1 MDEPDGNSC
10 KSAEDVENNSKQN
23 QHPVFQ
29 FIDCDRN
36 KFVCKICD
44 HAFSNSHAGNMR
56 KHIERNH
63 KLENAML
70 QKSLESYYADDKLKK
85 KKESAFVLVEKIQT

>member
-1 MDEPDGNSC
+1 
-10 KSAEDVENNSKQN
+10 
-23 QHPVFQ
+23 
-29 FIDCDRN
+29 
-36 KFVCKICD
+36 
-44 HAFSNSHAGNMR
+44 MR